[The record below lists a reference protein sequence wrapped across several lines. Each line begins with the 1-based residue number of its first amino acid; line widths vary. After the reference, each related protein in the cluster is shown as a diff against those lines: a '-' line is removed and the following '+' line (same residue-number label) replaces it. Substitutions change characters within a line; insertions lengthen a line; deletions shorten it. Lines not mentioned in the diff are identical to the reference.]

1 MHLILPR
8 IQNMVDIYMELS
20 QWLMSFLV
28 KRFPIQTQ
36 EQESILK
43 TKNRQRS
50 TQTES
55 LRNLY
60 NKRYI
65 HLLQIMFGV
74 LIYQICNYF
83 VFRFIL
89 FVIDIYSKYENVI
102 KITNAFRKSLDV
114 SRHKQNK
121 IWVDKGSEVYI
132 KSMKPW
138 LEDNSTEIN
147 LTDNKGKS
155 VVAEK
160 CIRTLKDTIYKY
172 MTYKYMT
179 YNT

>member
-8 IQNMVDIYMELS
+8 IQNMMDIYMELS
-20 QWLMSFLV
+20 QWFMSFLV
-28 KRFPIQTQ
+28 KRFPIQTW

-43 TKNRQRS
+43 TENRRRS

-55 LRNLY
+55 LKNFY

-65 HLLQIMFGV
+65 HLLQTMFGV
-74 LIYQICNYF
+74 QIYQICNYF
-83 VFRFIL
+83 VFQFIL

-102 KITNAFRKSLDV
+102 TITNAFRKSLDV

-132 KSMKPW
+132 KSMKPS
-138 LEDNSTEIN
+138 LEDNGTEIY
-147 LTDNKGKS
+147 LTHNKGKF

-160 CIRTLKDTIYKY
+160 CIRTMKDTIYK
-172 MTYKYMT
+172 
-179 YNT
+179 